1 MAARLTTFVIAGIV
15 GITLIAGLI
24 VGAQRDDDGLVDL
37 IVHNAVVF
45 TGEADG
51 GAETLK
57 PDNMPQAVAIR
68 GNHVLKVGSDREI
81 LRMRR
86 PQTLVIDARG
96 GSVVPGFNDA
106 HLHLVR
112 GGLTLDGV
120 DLSGVASVSE
130 AIDKVRAWAA
140 QNPDARWIVG
150 RGMDPALLNGP
161 DKGTRAALDEA
172 FGKRPVQLVSENG
185 SIAWVNSAALALA
198 GITRTSPDPADGHVA
213 RNSKGDPTGIVQ
225 GSSVSAL
232 QALLPKP
239 TQADRT
245 RALFAAIAE
254 AQRNGITSL
263 QNADGEA
270 LDFEL
275 LDAAR
280 KKRDVDMRV
289 YSALPVH
296 SARTDE
302 DVAALDGVLK
312 RYPDDPLFKAG
323 AAKVAMEGIDGDALN
338 KLVRLLDSR
347 GWQVMI
353 EADDETEAELARA
366 AFAHAERSNKNGR
379 RDRRHRLEHQRR
391 HFTAVGEK
399 LALGSD
405 WPDGPLSPLR
415 VLQVAVQTLSLEK
428 ALEAYTV
435 NGAYASYDEQRK
447 GFIKAG
453 MLADIAVLSENIFSV
468 DPELLPTVKVAYT
481 IFDGRIVYP
490 SAGSRSF
497 TN

>member
-15 GITLIAGLI
+15 VVTFIAGLI
-24 VGAQRDDDGLVDL
+24 VGAQRDEEGPVDL

-51 GAETLK
+51 ER
-57 PDNMPQAVAIR
+57 PEAVAVRANRI
-68 GNHVLKVGSDREI
+68 LKVGSNRDI
-81 LRMRR
+81 LRMER
-86 PQTLVIDARG
+86 PQTVTIDANG
-96 GSVVPGFNDA
+96 ASVVPGFNDA

-112 GGLTLDGV
+112 GGLTLNAA
-120 DLSGVASVSE
+120 DLSGAVTLADAAERVST
-130 AIDKVRAWAA
+130 WAA
-140 QNPDARWIVG
+140 ENPGREWIIG
-150 RGMDPALLNGP
+150 RGLDPVLLRTAGERH
-161 DKGTRAALDEA
+161 TRNALDDT
-172 FGKRPVQLVSENG
+172 FTDRPVQLVSAGGEA
-185 SIAWVNSAALALA
+185 AWVNSHALKL
-198 GITRTSPDPADGHVA
+198 GKIGRRTPDPDDGRIVRDAGGNATGVLEGTAVEIVA
-213 RNSKGDPTGIVQ
+213 
-225 GSSVSAL
+225 
-232 QALLPKP
+232 ALLPEP
-239 TQADRT
+239 TPEDRT

-280 KKRDVDMRV
+280 AKGAVDMRV
-289 YSALPVH
+289 YSALPVD

-302 DVAALDGVLK
+302 DVASLDDVLK

-323 AAKVAMEGIDGDALN
+323 AAKVDMEGIDRDSLN

-353 EADDETEAELARA
+353 EAEDASEIEMAQG
-366 AFAHAERSNKNGR
+366 AFRHAERSNGAR
-379 RDRRHRLEHQRR
+379 ARERRHRLEHQRR
-391 HFTAVGEK
+391 HFTAIGDK

-405 WPDGPLSPLR
+405 WPDGPLSPMR
-415 VLQVAVQTLSLEK
+415 VLQSAVPTLSLEK
-428 ALEAYTV
+428 ALQAYTV

-447 GFIKAG
+447 GFIKPG
-453 MLADIAVLSENIFSV
+453 MLADMVVLTADIFAL
-468 DPELLPTVKVAYT
+468 PPAQLPTVTVAYT
-481 IFDGRIVYP
+481 IFDGQVVYP
-490 SAGSRSF
+490 AKGGF

>member
-1 MAARLTTFVIAGIV
+1 MAARLTTFVIAGIMGLTV
-15 GITLIAGLI
+15 IAGLI

-45 TGEADG
+45 TGDVEAEM
-51 GAETLK
+51 AE
-57 PDNMPQAVAIR
+57 AVAVR
-68 GNHVLKVGSDREI
+68 GNQILKVGSNREI
-81 LRMRR
+81 LRMQR
-86 PQTLVIDARG
+86 PQTVTIDAKG
-96 GSVVPGFNDA
+96 GAVVPGFNDA

-112 GGLTLDGV
+112 GGLTLDTA
-120 DLSGVASVSE
+120 DLSGVTTVAE
-130 AIDKVRAWAA
+130 AVTRLQEWTAG
-140 QNPDARWIVG
+140 NPDRKWIIG
-150 RGMDPALLNGP
+150 RGFDPSILESTDAP
-161 DKGTRAALDEA
+161 AKTFLDEA
-172 FGKRPVQLVSENG
+172 FAKRPVQLTSRDG
-185 SIAWVNSAALALA
+185 SLAWVNSAALVQAKINRVTA
-198 GITRTSPDPADGHVA
+198 DPEDGRIVRTA
-213 RNSKGDPTGIVQ
+213 KGEATGILEGSAVQ
-225 GSSVSAL
+225 LV
-232 QALLPKP
+232 QALLPEP
-239 TQADRT
+239 TPEDRT

-280 KKRDVDMRV
+280 KKGAVSMRV
-289 YSALPVH
+289 YSALPVN

-302 DVAALDGVLK
+302 DVASLDGVLK

-323 AAKVAMEGIDGDALN
+323 AARVATDGIDRDALN

-353 EADDETEAELARA
+353 EADDAGEAEVARA
-366 AFAHAERSNKNGR
+366 AFAHAERSNGTPSR
-379 RDRRHRLEHQRR
+379 ERRHRLEHQRR
-391 HFTAVGEK
+391 HFTAVGDK

-405 WPDGPLSPLR
+405 WPEGPLSPLE
-415 VLQVAVQTLSLEK
+415 VLQSAVPTLSMEK
-428 ALEAYTV
+428 ALQAYTV

-453 MLADIAVLSENIFSV
+453 MLADIAILSKNIFSIAP
-468 DPELLPTVKVAYT
+468 DQLSSAKVAYT

-490 SAGSRSF
+490 AKSGRSM

>member
-1 MAARLTTFVIAGIV
+1 MAARLTTFVIAGIM

-45 TGEADG
+45 TGEAE
-51 GAETLK
+51 AE
-57 PDNMPQAVAIR
+57 MPEAVAVR
-68 GNHVLKVGSDREI
+68 GNQILKVGSNREI
-81 LRMRR
+81 LRMQR
-86 PQTLVIDARG
+86 PQTVTIDAKG
-96 GSVVPGFNDA
+96 AAVVPGFNDA

-112 GGLTLDGV
+112 GGLTLQSA
-120 DLSGVASVSE
+120 DLSGVSTVAE
-130 AIDKVRAWAA
+130 AVARLQEWTAA
-140 QNPDARWIVG
+140 NPDRPWIVG
-150 RGMDPALLNGP
+150 RGFDPSILETDERLA
-161 DKGTRAALDEA
+161 KVALDEA
-172 FGKRPVQLVSENG
+172 FVKRPVQLVSHDG
-185 SIAWVNSAALALA
+185 SVAWVNSAALVQAKIGRSTA
-198 GITRTSPDPADGHVA
+198 DPEDGRIVRTAKGEATGVLEGSVVGHV
-213 RNSKGDPTGIVQ
+213 R
-225 GSSVSAL
+225 
-232 QALLPKP
+232 ALLPEP
-239 TQADRT
+239 TSQDRT

-280 KKRDVDMRV
+280 KNGTVSMRI
-289 YSALPVH
+289 YSALPVN

-302 DVAALDGVLK
+302 DVASLDNVLK

-323 AAKVAMEGIDGDALN
+323 AARVATEGIDRDALN

-353 EADDETEAELARA
+353 EADEETAAEMART
-366 AFAHAERSNKNGR
+366 AFAHAERSNGR
-379 RDRRHRLEHQRR
+379 PARERRHRLEHQRR
-391 HFTAVGEK
+391 HFTAVGDK

-405 WPDGPLSPLR
+405 WPDGRLSPVE
-415 VLQVAVQTLSLEK
+415 VLGSAIPTLTLEK
-428 ALEAYTV
+428 ALQAYTV

-447 GFIKAG
+447 GFLKAG
-453 MLADIAVLSENIFSV
+453 MLADIAILSENIFSIA
-468 DPELLPTVKVAYT
+468 PERLPSVKVLYT

-490 SAGSRSF
+490 ARSGRSM